1 MISTLENITTDII
14 HSYSQSLTEQERID
28 TMLDHINDQKQKYR
42 SLTSKIQHLDSLLV
56 KITWL
61 DDLDEADEILIK
73 GIIAMG
79 KEADNK
85 FKKYYAAQR
94 RAFASKGLFKE
105 EFRGLKEAIEL
116 HLESAL
122 EVDHII
128 FELRK
133 DKEFKALCKLVDDL

>member
-61 DDLDEADEILIK
+61 DDLAESDEILVK

-79 KEADNK
+79 KEADIK
-85 FKKYYAAQR
+85 FKKYYAANR
-94 RAFASKGLFKE
+94 RAYAAKGWFKE
-105 EFRGLKEAIEL
+105 EFRDLKEAIEL

-122 EVDHII
+122 EVEHII